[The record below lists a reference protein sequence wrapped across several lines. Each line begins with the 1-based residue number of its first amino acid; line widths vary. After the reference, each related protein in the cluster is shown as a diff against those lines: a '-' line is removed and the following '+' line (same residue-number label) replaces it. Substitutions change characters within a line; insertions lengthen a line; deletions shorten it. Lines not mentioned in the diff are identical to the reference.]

1 MDFPKG
7 APGRPRD
14 GRADPVADAAGSAV
28 GAEARAVE
36 EIKKHVVKVIKLYVY
51 NL

>member
-1 MDFPKG
+1 
-7 APGRPRD
+7 
-14 GRADPVADAAGSAV
+14 V